1 MISDKLD
8 DHALIKID
16 RLTAINVKVN
26 SARNRINTV
35 HKVCKMTTLP
45 HKEYEETNRSS
56 GH

>member
-1 MISDKLD
+1 MISDKLQ

-26 SARNRINTV
+26 SAKNRIDTA
-35 HKVCKMTTLP
+35 HKVCKTTTLP
-45 HKEYEETNRSS
+45 HKEYEETNHSS